1 MRIVFQGRI
10 QRVAGWYELVCTDM
24 KKDDVIVLLAG
35 LSRRWGATRI
45 GLRRGEGAVEYGN
58 GPPAAD
64 DDDNDE
70 ILALI
75 PVVSRSFWMPIV
87 WLHYIYNMLFWIFVY
102 LCGKVFVCKGVCV
115 YMVLM
120 RCKSIFVF
128 LLTHSTITK
137 VERDSYIYIYIE
149 RVVLMRGSVVALQS
163 RIPTSP
169 HCHPSAKW
177 TKMMFLTKWP

>member
-45 GLRRGEGAVEYGN
+45 GLRRGEGAAEYGN

-87 WLHYIYNMLFWIFVY
+87 WLHYIICCFEYLYIYVVRY
-102 LCGKVFVCKGVCV
+102 LCVKVCV

-128 LLTHSTITK
+128 FSGYNLHIPQSRKWNVTH
-137 VERDSYIYIYIE
+137 IYIYIE
-149 RVVLMRGSVVALQS
+149 WCL
-163 RIPTSP
+163 
-169 HCHPSAKW
+169 
-177 TKMMFLTKWP
+177 